1 MPCACSHV
9 CQAVRRLSLHSDVW
23 FWQAARE
30 RVLIWCDMAL
40 TADHVRAGYGGI
52 NVESNLPSVVVT
64 CKAMVDVKKPNLYDL
79 FTFNAK
85 ARGVITD
92 NPDEADIRFGL
103 DDNCDV
109 KPSDIDVIVGK
120 YL

>member
-1 MPCACSHV
+1 
-9 CQAVRRLSLHSDVW
+9 
-23 FWQAARE
+23 
-30 RVLIWCDMAL
+30 MAL
-40 TADHVRAGYGGI
+40 TADHVRSGYGGI

-64 CKAMVDVKKPNLYDL
+64 CKAMVDIKSLICNDL

-92 NPDEADIRFGL
+92 NSDEADIRFGL

-109 KPSDIDVIVGK
+109 KPSDIGVIVGK